1 MTTKRTQ
8 HVEFDL
14 DFKRNPYKG
23 AYIVLEG
30 IDGSGKTVQ
39 TDRIAERLTQ
49 KGKTVHV
56 VAEPRR
62 TGLIG
67 GLINDLLHKKVSLPP
82 QSLQYLFVADR
93 IAHQEEVIIPAL
105 KKGEIVISH
114 RNFWSSIPYGIM
126 DISEGDIHDDA
137 NTLLIAQCILS
148 TYFQVMVP
156 DVTLYLDVTA
166 KTALQRLNKSGQ
178 EKEYYET
185 EAKLTKVKKAYEWII
200 KKYPEEFVRVDGE
213 PGINTVTDDIMDKLS
228 HIK

>member
-1 MTTKRTQ
+1 MPKKTQ
-8 HVEFDL
+8 HIEFDL

-23 AYIVLEG
+23 RYIVLEG

-39 TDRIAERLTQ
+39 TARIAAIFEK
-49 KGKTVHV
+49 KGKKVHV

-67 GLINDLLHKKVSLPP
+67 NLINDILHKQVVLPA

-105 KKGEIVISH
+105 KKGEVVISH
-114 RNFWSSIPYGIM
+114 RNFWSAVPYGIM
-126 DISEGDIHDDA
+126 DISKGEILDNGD
-137 NTLLIAQCILS
+137 TLLVAQCVLS

-156 DVTLYLDVTA
+156 DVTFYLDVSA
-166 KTALQRLNKSGQ
+166 KTALKRLNKSGQ

-185 EAKLTKVKKAYEWII
+185 ESKLSKVKKAYEWII
-200 KKYPEEFVRVDGE
+200 KKYPEEFVRVNGE
-213 PGINTVTDDIMDKLS
+213 QEIDNVTDDIMDKLS